1 MARRRSSYTSS
12 SDYSVEGGGV
22 GLLGLL
28 TLVFITLK
36 LTGNID
42 WSWWWI
48 LSPIWI
54 PVALVLLILLI
65 VILVVCVATLLNID
79 KDN

>member
-1 MARRRSSYTSS
+1 MARRSSYTSS

-22 GLLGLL
+22 GFLGLL

-54 PVALVLLILLI
+54 PIALGLLIFLI
-65 VILVVCVATLLNID
+65 VILVACVATLLNVD
-79 KDN
+79 KDD